1 MGCQEQIDAG
11 GYPVDLALC
20 AIQGRVQ
27 ALQEYLAVSR
37 SLARNRHARARELRR
52 DIRRLRA
59 WALYLSES
67 RRRPW
72 WWRWLSHGARRTSVE
87 PGTSGTGRSG
97 LGVTG
102 VQRLSAFSVVERA
115 YAALQEEYQGRLLT
129 LRLAQSRHPL
139 PNRIAVIDEMQQ
151 RVQLLTSMRA
161 LLARHPAG
169 VALVCSVISPALR
182 IRQWLGLREES
193 VFTVRQ

>member
-27 ALQEYLAVSR
+27 ALREYLAVSR
-37 SLARNRHARARELRR
+37 SMGRNRHGRARELRR

-67 RRRPW
+67 RRQPW
-72 WWRWLSHGARRTSVE
+72 WWRWLSQCARRTTPAAGRVS
-87 PGTSGTGRSG
+87 TGRSG
-97 LGVTG
+97 LGVRG

-139 PNRIAVIDEMQQ
+139 SHRVGVIDEMEQ
-151 RVQLLTSMRA
+151 RVQLLTSMRTV
-161 LLARHPAG
+161 LARHPAG
-169 VALVCSVISPALR
+169 VALVCSVVSPALR
-182 IRQWLGLREES
+182 IRHWLGLREES